1 MDTLVLICSRYW
13 WWRISFWGQYILAWH
28 SPSLPQNVIFSKR
41 DITLAKLRSYTQ
53 SSCKAFLQLFA
64 HTLLA
69 ILDIC
74 QCRPWVFRWKGQ
86 LRIYVEPD
94 WRAGWYCWLELV
106 ILEFQ
111 RLYYVTEHSLWLDVV
126 ERLGSYGL
134 HVWTRIRL
142 IKRQRRADVFHHI
155 HAAC

>member
-1 MDTLVLICSRYW
+1 MDTLVIICSRSRW
-13 WWRISFWGQYILAWH
+13 WWISYWDQYILAWNP
-28 SPSLPQNVIFSKR
+28 SSLPQNVIFSKR
-41 DITLAKLRSYTQ
+41 NLAVAKFRSYTQ
-53 SSCKAFLQLFA
+53 SSRKAFLQLFA

-74 QCRPWVFRWKGQ
+74 QYRPWVFRRKGQ

-94 WRAGWYCWLELV
+94 RWASWYCWLELA
-106 ILEFQ
+106 IPEFQ
-111 RLYYVTEHSLWLDVV
+111 WLCDVTEHSLRFDVA

-134 HVWTRIRL
+134 HVWTSIWL
-142 IKRQRRADVFHHI
+142 IERQRGADVFHNI